1 MRWVAEHRGF
11 EAGRQF
17 RDLQIEGPFAHWE
30 HTHSFEPDG
39 PDACLLEDHI
49 EYALPGG
56 RLGRLLG
63 GSMVRDRLAR
73 LFDYRHQTTAS
84 DLAAHRRSA
93 STMRIGVSG
102 ASGLLGSALVPFLT
116 TGGHEVQRIARRK
129 DWDFD
134 LDGLGGLD
142 AVVHLAGENLA
153 MGRWTAAKKERI
165 RASRVEGTRR
175 IAEHVAGL
183 RRMPRALVVASAV
196 GFYGDRGD
204 ELLEEE
210 SPGGEGFL
218 AEVCRDW
225 EAATRPAEQAGV
237 RVVHLRSGV
246 ILSPAGGGLAKMLP
260 PFRLGLGGRLGSGE
274 QYMSWISVDDAV
286 ASVLHALQCPEL
298 SGPLNVVAPGPV
310 TNLETTKTLG
320 RVLRRPTVL
329 PMPAPAARLIFGEM
343 ADALLL
349 ASQRVSCVRLEASG
363 FRFRDPGLEGA
374 LRRLLGRREG

>member
-1 MRWVAEHRGF
+1 MEIFRRQTRIPAPAAEVFDWHARPGAIERLTPPWERIEISGRNGGIDKEGSRVVVKTRLGPFFMRWVAEHRGF

-225 EAATRPAEQAGV
+225 EAAPRPAEQAGV
-237 RVVHLRSGV
+237 RVVH
-246 ILSPAGGGLAKMLP
+246 
-260 PFRLGLGGRLGSGE
+260 
-274 QYMSWISVDDAV
+274 
-286 ASVLHALQCPEL
+286 
-298 SGPLNVVAPGPV
+298 
-310 TNLETTKTLG
+310 
-320 RVLRRPTVL
+320 
-329 PMPAPAARLIFGEM
+329 
-343 ADALLL
+343 
-349 ASQRVSCVRLEASG
+349 
-363 FRFRDPGLEGA
+363 
-374 LRRLLGRREG
+374 